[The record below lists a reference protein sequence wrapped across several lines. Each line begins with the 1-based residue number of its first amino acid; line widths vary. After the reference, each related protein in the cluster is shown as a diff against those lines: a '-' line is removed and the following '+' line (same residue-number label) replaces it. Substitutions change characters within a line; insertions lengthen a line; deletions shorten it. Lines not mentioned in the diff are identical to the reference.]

1 MEEGE
6 ELDDVLIEI
15 EILKEVRHPNIVSY
29 YNSYIDT
36 DSQELWVYYPLLSLL
51 FAALFSFTNICAF
64 PNPDRYGVLL
74 GVRIKEV
81 LLPVNLTQVLGRW
94 RTV

>member
-36 DSQELWVYYPLLSLL
+36 DSQELWVYSRFFTSSSRRFYRSLTFALSLIQI
-51 FAALFSFTNICAF
+51 AMEYCW
-64 PNPDRYGVLL
+64 G
-74 GVRIKEV
+74 
-81 LLPVNLTQVLGRW
+81 
-94 RTV
+94 